1 MTKGPHHRG
10 AHDRLAR
17 LAKRAWYA
25 DPSKRCARCGRTL
38 TEHPPTSTG
47 KRPTWDAGHKHDG
60 QVAMSVLDY
69 QPEVASCNRSA
80 GATVG
85 NRRRIGLNL
94 RHDY

>member
-1 MTKGPHHRG
+1 
-10 AHDRLAR
+10 
-17 LAKRAWYA
+17 
-25 DPSKRCARCGRTL
+25 
-38 TEHPPTSTG
+38 
-47 KRPTWDAGHKHDG
+47 
-60 QVAMSVLDY
+60 MSVLDY